1 MTGTLSVVVA
11 CHNQAGFV
19 AAAIDSILAQSRAP
33 DEIIVV
39 DDGSHDG
46 SAAVVRGFGDR
57 VRLIVQ
63 PNRGA
68 AAARNAGVAAATG
81 ALLAFLDAD
90 DLWPPASLA
99 SRLDHLERTGAAL
112 VFGRVR
118 QSRGADDQGG
128 PAIPGRLAGAML
140 IRRAAFDRVGGFDE
154 RYRTAETIDWLARA
168 DEAGIVQA
176 NCDAVVLIRRIH
188 GGNLMIRTAAP
199 AADSLRVLRGAVAR
213 RRALS

>member
-1 MTGTLSVVVA
+1 MTGTLGVVVA
-11 CHNQAGFV
+11 CHDQAAYVG
-19 AAAIDSILAQSRAP
+19 AAINSILGQTRVP

-39 DDGSHDG
+39 DDGSRDG
-46 SAAVVRGFGDR
+46 SADVVRGFGNR

-68 AAARNAGVAAATG
+68 AAARNTGVAAATG
-81 ALLAFLDAD
+81 ELLAFLDAD
-90 DLWPPASLA
+90 DLWPATSVACRLENLA
-99 SRLDHLERTGAAL
+99 GTGAEL

-118 QSRGADDQGG
+118 QWRGADDCDG

-188 GGNLMIRTAAP
+188 GENLMIRSVAP
-199 AADSLRVLRGAVAR
+199 AADSLRVLRSAVTR
-213 RRALS
+213 RRARA